1 VESGIIY
8 NSTKIDRLLLSWCI
22 CFTTFSEVVA
32 QCCWSGSGMLIQA
45 TFTTTIPLL
54 PVARHNAVSRSL
66 WKYIVRQ
73 FNMPSR
79 DRHFLTSF
87 RFTVCSSSL
96 CCLHKNR
103 SFYFKHL
110 HLWYW
115 QVRPCTWQVVFGCSR
130 PCKSRQLILPIREW
144 YAANGVQHQLPKLS
158 TPIGVGISL
167 YQYVK
172 ELLQRYW
179 KFLVLTTTFVK
190 KSSVSDVCRVEP
202 CWRYPPI
209 RIGSPMMPT
218 FR

>member
-1 VESGIIY
+1 MESGIIY

-103 SFYFKHL
+103 GFYFKTLHRQL
-110 HLWYW
+110 HSTHLWHLW
-115 QVRPCTWQVVFGCSR
+115 IGFLFSLCGNFTLPICQRTSAKVLKVFGS
-130 PCKSRQLILPIREW
+130 
-144 YAANGVQHQLPKLS
+144 YN
-158 TPIGVGISL
+158 
-167 YQYVK
+167 
-172 ELLQRYW
+172 
-179 KFLVLTTTFVK
+179 TFVK
-190 KSSVSDVCRVEP
+190 KIKCIGRLQSRTLLTIPSD
-202 CWRYPPI
+202 
-209 RIGSPMMPT
+209 
-218 FR
+218 